1 MFITVDDSP
10 QVLFAVHL
18 YSPACALEMSV
29 MFNGFPSIRSPD
41 VMFVHTTV
49 GLGIPA
55 VTLQNTSTLLFSVTF
70 LFSSCS
76 TDAATEKKSKQSN
89 VCEKHVGTHITVH
102 QLHCGLYY
110 IT

>member
-18 YSPACALEMSV
+18 YSPAWALEMLG
-29 MFNGFPSIRSPD
+29 MLKGFPSMRSPD
-41 VMFVHTTV
+41 VMFVHATV
-49 GLGIPA
+49 GSGIPA

-76 TDAATEKKSKQSN
+76 ADAATEKK
-89 VCEKHVGTHITVH
+89 H
-102 QLHCGLYY
+102 QIIKCA
-110 IT
+110 